1 MLIIPRSIVSIRH
14 HIEQIRAPRN
24 CATGKTTRNNF
35 RKKSQ
40 IRRHPV
46 IFLRTPRCH
55 AKTRNHLVK
64 NEQNPVLACNS
75 AKLTQKIARRGNPP
89 KTRTRRLQNN
99 RSNIVPTFKR
109 LCNLIDIIR
118 LTQHGIL
125 DMILRN
131 TARRRTIKTGRST
144 KSHLIVPPV
153 KIRRKTQNLRLIL
166 KSARNAQPQKTR
178 LCPRRRKTHLIRAR
192 HHPNNLL
199 CPFQFQLVR
208 RAVMRTPIQLLP
220 HCLGHLRMIMPQNQR
235 TVPPKIIDI
244 LTPIHIPLAPPL
256 CPINRKRI
264 GHQIA
269 RIVRHPTG
277 KSLPRPLVQSAGL
290 WRSCHIFFDQQIAHL
305 LSFRFFSIY
314 IISH

>member
-1 MLIIPRSIVSIRH
+1 MWHAISVIPRSIVSIRH
-14 HIEQIRAPRN
+14 HIEQICAPRN
-24 CATGKTTRNNF
+24 RATGKPTRNNF

-40 IRRHPV
+40 IWRHPV
-46 IFLRTPRCH
+46 IFLHTARRN
-55 AKTRNHLVK
+55 AKTRNHLIK
-64 NEQNPVLACNS
+64 NEQNSVLASNR
-75 AKLTQKIARRGNPP
+75 AKLAQKIALRGDAP

-99 RSNIVPTFKR
+99 RGNIVPTLKR
-109 LCNLIDIIR
+109 LCDLIDIIR

-125 DMILRN
+125 DMILCN
-131 TARRRTIKTGRST
+131 TARRRTIKTGRSA

-178 LCPRRRKTHLIRAR
+178 LCTRRRKAHLIGTR

-208 RAVMRTPIQLLP
+208 RAVMSTPAQLLP
-220 HCLGHLRMIMPQNQR
+220 HRLGHLRMIMPQNQR

-244 LTPIHIPLAPPL
+244 LTPIHIPLAPTL
-256 CPINRKRI
+256 CPSNRKRI

-277 KSLPRPLVQSAGL
+277 KSLPRPLV
-290 WRSCHIFFDQQIAHL
+290 
-305 LSFRFFSIY
+305 
-314 IISH
+314 